1 MLILMKFKA
10 KPNYKNMRKIVV
22 LAMALTFTS
31 VSMISCKKDIDKLG
45 KSVMNLGSANEANA
59 IIDFN
64 NNFLDSYKSTSK
76 HIESILKYADEATV
90 KAKGGN
96 VMIMPIVIG
105 SMDYSFGKIKDIPS
119 GFGKDKAAIEA
130 DFKIYKNKKESIEK
144 KFEELKS
151 YMNSEDY
158 KDDKGAR
165 AETITKEIE
174 TEAQAL
180 FISGEN
186 IVAKIK
192 PATDAAEEVIL
203 KDHPMKEYIISS
215 KNVMNS
221 LDSNIDVLDKQYSG
235 KFNEAEAQKKYDELA
250 KAVEA
255 NSKLEF
261 TVKDPQYAYKK
272 SLFESFNKTAS
283 SFLDTYRKL
292 IRDSKGT
299 GKISDSDISQID
311 SEYESVLNSY
321 NSFVK

>member
-1 MLILMKFKA
+1 
-10 KPNYKNMRKIVV
+10 MRKIIV

-31 VSMISCKKDIDKLG
+31 VSVISCKKDGSKLG
-45 KSVMNLGSANEANA
+45 KSILNLGGADEANT

-76 HIESILKYADEATV
+76 HIESILRYADGAV
-90 KAKGGN
+90 AKAKGGTA
-96 VMIMPIVIG
+96 MIMPVIG
-105 SMDYSFGKIKDIPS
+105 SMDYAFSKIKEVPS

-130 DFKIYKNKKESIEK
+130 DFNTYKAKKDIIEK

-158 KDDKGAR
+158 KDDKGAK
-165 AETITKEIE
+165 ADAITKDIE

-180 FISGEN
+180 FTSGEN
-186 IVAKIK
+186 IIAKIK

-221 LDSNIDVLDKQYSG
+221 LDSNINVLDKQYSG
-235 KFNEAEAQKKYDELA
+235 KFDEAEAQKKYDELA
-250 KAVEA
+250 KTVEA
-255 NSKLEF
+255 NSKLNF
-261 TVKDPQYAYKK
+261 SVKDPQYSYKK
-272 SLFESFNKTAS
+272 SQFESFNKASS

-292 IRDSKGT
+292 IRNAKGA
-299 GKISDSDISQID
+299 GKISDSDIQQID
-311 SEYESVLNSY
+311 SSYESVLNSY